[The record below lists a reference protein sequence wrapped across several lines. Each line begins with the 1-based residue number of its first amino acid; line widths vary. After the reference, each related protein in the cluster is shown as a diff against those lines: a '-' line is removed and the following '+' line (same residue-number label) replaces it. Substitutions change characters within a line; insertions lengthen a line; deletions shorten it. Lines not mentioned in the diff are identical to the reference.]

1 MPNDCH
7 HLPFVASSNGSRTDQ
22 KLEDTKAVEL
32 FGGAILCRFPNAFID
47 VSTMRQ
53 IPDNQEVWLRSP
65 TSLDCFIVEL
75 LQFQED
81 AAENNPLEYFFQDL
95 AAQNDCDCS
104 RLMEGSVAIQDHC
117 FLLSDNNNPFALKDY
132 FPTMADGEQKYSGSV
147 SVHDT
152 AQNRVTVSIGAGLQH
167 VPSRKHHLL
176 QVQEKDSSWIHIEM
190 LLIRFWGLQTD
201 ILITYSK
208 ESDALPEANIPSLL
222 GGDKATDETT
232 EFVNICKSL
241 KIVDW
246 KLFG

>member
-7 HLPFVASSNGSRTDQ
+7 HLPFDGSSNGSRNDQ
-22 KLEDTKAVEL
+22 KPEDAKAVEL

-53 IPDNQEVWLRSP
+53 IPDNQEVWLRSS

-81 AAENNPLEYFFQDL
+81 AAEDNPLEYFFQDL
-95 AAQNDCDCS
+95 AAQNDCDCT
-104 RLMEGSVAIQDHC
+104 RLLEGSFAVQDHC
-117 FLLSDNNNPFALKDY
+117 FLPSDNNNPFVLRNY
-132 FPTMADGEQKYSGSV
+132 IPSTADGEQNYSASV
-147 SVHDT
+147 SVRDT
-152 AQNRVTVSIGAGLQH
+152 ANHRVTVSIGAGVQH
-167 VPSRKHHLL
+167 VPSKKQYPL
-176 QVQEKDSSWIHIEM
+176 QVHEKDSSWIHIEM

-208 ESDALPEANIPSLL
+208 QSDVLPKANVPSLL
-222 GGDKATDETT
+222 GSDKASDETT
-232 EFVNICKSL
+232 EFIDICKSL

-246 KLFG
+246 KLFA